1 MTRPPVPR
9 LHVLT
14 TEGRSA
20 DASLAFVDTVL
31 SAGAPCIQV
40 RAKGLA
46 DRAWHGLA
54 AAVTARCHDAGAL
67 CIVNDR
73 VDLALAVGADGV
85 HLGADDL
92 PVAAARRIAGD
103 RLLVG
108 TTARDPAQAVR
119 AASDGADYLGV
130 GPVFATRSK
139 DGLPDP
145 IGIDGVGA
153 VAAAVDLPV
162 IAIAGVTAV
171 SVPSLLEAGCHG
183 VAVMGAVGGADD
195 PAAAAREFLDRLAA
209 HRQARS

>member
-14 TEGRSA
+14 DDRPA
-20 DASLAFVDTVL
+20 DELFAFVETIL
-31 SAGAPCIQV
+31 AAGAPCIQV
-40 RAKGLA
+40 RAKGFD
-46 DRAWHGLA
+46 DRAWYGLA
-54 AAVTARCHDAGAL
+54 AALTARCHEAGAL

-73 VDLALAVGADGV
+73 LDIALAVGADGV

-108 TTARDPAQAVR
+108 TTARDPAQAGR

-130 GPVFATRSK
+130 GPVFTTSSK

-145 IGIDGVGA
+145 IGIGGLRAVAGA
-153 VAAAVDLPV
+153 VELPV
-162 IAIAGVTAV
+162 IAIAGVTADR
-171 SVPSLLEAGCHG
+171 VPSLLDAGAHG
-183 VAVMGAVGGADD
+183 AAVLGAVGGADD
-195 PAAAAREFLDRLAA
+195 PAAATRELLDRLPAPG
-209 HRQARS
+209 QGRS

>member
-1 MTRPPVPR
+1 MTRPQVPR

-14 TEGRSA
+14 DGRPA
-20 DASLAFVDTVL
+20 DALLPLVDTVL
-31 SAGAPCIQV
+31 AAGAPCIQV
-40 RAKGLA
+40 RAKGLD
-46 DRAWHGLA
+46 DRAWYGLA

-108 TTARDPAQAVR
+108 TTARDRAQAAR

-130 GPVFATRSK
+130 GPVFATSSK
-139 DGLPDP
+139 EGLPQPIGLDGLGD
-145 IGIDGVGA
+145 
-153 VAAAVDLPV
+153 VAHAVDLPV
-162 IAIAGVTAV
+162 IAIAGVTADR
-171 SVPSLLEAGCHG
+171 VPSLLEAGAHG
-183 VAVMGAVGGADD
+183 VAVMGAVGGVED
-195 PAAAAREFLDRLAA
+195 PSAATREFLGRLSAPRRA
-209 HRQARS
+209 QP